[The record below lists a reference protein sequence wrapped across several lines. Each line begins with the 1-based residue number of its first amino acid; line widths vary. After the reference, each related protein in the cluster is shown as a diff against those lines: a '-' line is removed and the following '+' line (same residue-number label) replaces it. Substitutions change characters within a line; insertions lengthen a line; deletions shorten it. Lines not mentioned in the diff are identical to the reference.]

1 MVVHRSLLLLGQVL
15 EDQGRPDPVPC
26 LHELTAF
33 RDLAEINRRIAE
45 LLDQGGDRCGRAF
58 IVARQEYDPSSA
70 VDGRVFREDAGRQ
83 MVKL

>member
-1 MVVHRSLLLLGQVL
+1 L

-33 RDLAEINRRIAE
+33 RDLAEINRRIGE

-58 IVARQEYDPSSA
+58 IVARQE
-70 VDGRVFREDAGRQ
+70 
-83 MVKL
+83 